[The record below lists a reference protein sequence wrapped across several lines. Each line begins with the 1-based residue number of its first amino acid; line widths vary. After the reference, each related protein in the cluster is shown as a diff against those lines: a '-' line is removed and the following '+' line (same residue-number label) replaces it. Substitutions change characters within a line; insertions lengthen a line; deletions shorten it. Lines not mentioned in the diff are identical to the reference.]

1 MGGKGMLI
9 EDKRHEPTVREDQGY
24 SEHEMGEMREKK
36 NEKYWGLRE
45 SKADGWELVKWLFR
59 TWAG

>member
-1 MGGKGMLI
+1 
-9 EDKRHEPTVREDQGY
+9 
-24 SEHEMGEMREKK
+24 MGEMRKK
-36 NEKYWGLRE
+36 KIEKYWGTRE